1 MIEYN
6 SKEKF
11 RVERGYLNRTRI
23 YLYPA
28 IVLLK
33 SYREFMQELKENM
46 LCVSYENDSV
56 VIYYDRKNTVAI
68 KKLLEVLKANDEY
81 LDDYLYNENS
91 YAIRVKL
98 DQNFA
103 AFEERSYSDIYRA
116 DQINKVFTK
125 DSKTRKV
132 LTKDPDYKQTYVD
145 LLNQWF
151 KTNHSIEDLELQLDG
166 RILRI
171 KQYDIPPCFN
181 KEILDYDSGRE
192 IIKGGT
198 IKKTEHY

>member
-98 DQNFA
+98 DLNFA
-103 AFEERSYSDIYRA
+103 AFEEGSYSDIYRA

-181 KEILDYDSGRE
+181 QEILDYDSGRE